1 MSTGCTA
8 LNPSA
13 QALYPQLLTLVPE
26 STLAELPSH
35 DFQVDPKTPGQDVA
49 GEFENRPDL
58 PGVILREGEGVL
70 GLISRAR
77 FYRLMSQRF
86 SREIYLR
93 RPIDMMLQAL
103 PGCPL
108 ALRDSC
114 RIEEAAHRALNR
126 SLESVYEPLLV
137 ESSSKTVRI
146 LDIHVLLLA
155 QARLLA
161 LANQTI
167 LQQMDAAEAANQA
180 KSAFLANMSH
190 EIRTPMNGVLGMISL
205 ALDSELTA
213 EQREYL
219 TTARLSA
226 ESLLTIINDIL
237 DFSKIEAGKLDLEAI
252 DFNLR
257 DCVTDTLKVLALRAH
272 KSGIELAGHIEPAVP
287 DCLVGDAGRLRQI
300 LVNLV
305 GNALKF
311 TERGEVIVHV
321 EPATPVPAPSNASA
335 TPPGATEHTGHF
347 PERLHSSGTFL
358 HFMVRDTG
366 IGIAA
371 NRKAAIFDPF
381 TQADNSTTRRYGG
394 TGLGLTISSR
404 LIDLMGGR
412 IWVESEEGKGS
423 CFHFT
428 ASFGIQAGRAGARP
442 VEAGVLTGLPV
453 LIVDDNATNRLIL
466 EEMTRSW
473 GMVPASAS
481 SADEALAKMRE
492 ATGLR
497 QAFRIVLLDAMMPEI
512 DGFMLAQQ
520 IREHPEWARAVIMML
535 SSADQAGEREQCER
549 LRIACH
555 LIKPV
560 KQRDLLN
567 VILQALGSRPQP
579 ISPDKDVSAA
589 ALTPTCGP
597 LRILIAEDNAVNQLL
612 AVRLLEK
619 QGHSTALAQ
628 NGLEVLELLEHE
640 SFDLILMDVQMPEM
654 EGFETTARIR
664 AQEKATGRRVPII
677 AVTAHAMKGDLERCM
692 QAGMDGYI
700 AKPIQRNELLR
711 IIAHLV
717 PAQAASGPGRSGPS
731 SPAPDLA
738 GALAM
743 ADGDLELFEGLA
755 SSFFWEYPRLWSEV
769 REAIAEAEPARLVRA
784 AHSLK
789 GALAV
794 FNAVSAVDLA
804 LQLEKMGSALD
815 LKDAPMICQL
825 FERELAILHDSLTT
839 FISERRAS
847 ARSSVR
853 TSL

>member
-1 MSTGCTA
+1 MSTGCDV

-13 QALYPQLLTLVPE
+13 QALYPQLLLLTPE

-35 DFQVDPKTPGQDVA
+35 DFQVGPNTLGQAVA
-49 GEFENRPDL
+49 SEFEDRPDL
-58 PGVILREGEGVL
+58 PGVILGQGEGVI
-70 GLISRAR
+70 GIISRAR

-93 RPIDMMLQAL
+93 RPIEMMLQAL
-103 PGCPL
+103 SSSLL
-108 ALRDSC
+108 ALPDSC

-126 SLESVYEPLLV
+126 SPDMVYEPLLV
-137 ESSSKTVRI
+137 QRPNGEVRI

-167 LQQMDAAEAANQA
+167 LHQMDAAEAANQA

-205 ALDSELTA
+205 ALDSELTG

-237 DFSKIEAGKLDLEAI
+237 DFSKIEAGKLDLESV

-257 DCVTDTLKVLALRAH
+257 DCVSDTLKVLALRAH
-272 KSGIELAGHIEPAVP
+272 NKRIELAGHIDSNVP
-287 DCLVGDAGRLRQI
+287 ERLVGDAGRLRQI
-300 LVNLV
+300 LLNLV

-311 TERGEVIVHV
+311 TERGEVVVHV
-321 EPATPVPAPSNASA
+321 ETASPVPPNALLTPTGRREHDDHMPDRHNPSS
-335 TPPGATEHTGHF
+335 
-347 PERLHSSGTFL
+347 PEALL
-358 HFMVRDTG
+358 HFTVRDTG

-371 NRKAAIFDPF
+371 DRMDAIFHPF

-404 LIDLMGGR
+404 LVELMRGR
-412 IWVESEEGKGS
+412 IWVDSEEAKGS
-423 CFHFT
+423 CFQFT
-428 ASFGIQAGRAGARP
+428 ASFGVQTGHVGTP
-442 VEAGVLTGLPV
+442 SLEAAFLTGLPV

-473 GMVPASAS
+473 GMVSSSAASAS
-481 SADEALAKMRE
+481 EALAKMRE
-492 ATGLR
+492 ATGIG
-497 QAFRIVLLDAMMPEI
+497 QAFRIVLLDVMMPEV

-520 IREHPEWARAVIMML
+520 IREHPEWTQAVIMML
-535 SSADQAGEREQCER
+535 SSADQSGDRERCER
-549 LRIACH
+549 LGVVSH

-560 KQRDLLN
+560 KQTDLLN
-567 VILQALGSRPQP
+567 AILQAVGNCPQP
-579 ISPDKDVSAA
+579 VISRDKEAEAGV
-589 ALTPTCGP
+589 PNICRP

-619 QGHSTALAQ
+619 QGHSTAVAS
-628 NGLEVLELLEHE
+628 NGLEVLELLKHE
-640 SFDLILMDVQMPEM
+640 PFDLILMDVQMPEM

-664 AQEKATGRRVPII
+664 AEERATGQRLPII

-700 AKPIQRNELLR
+700 AKPIQRSELLR
-711 IIAHLV
+711 VISRVV
-717 PAQAASGPGRSGPS
+717 PARAASLRGQAASDSGG
-731 SPAPDLA
+731 PDLA
-738 GALAM
+738 AALAM

-755 SSFFWEYPRLWSEV
+755 ASFFWEYPRLWSEIC
-769 REAIAEAEPARLVRA
+769 ESLGEAEPARLERA

-794 FNAVSAVDLA
+794 FNASSAADLA
-804 LQLEKMGSALD
+804 WQLEKMGRAAD
-815 LKDAPMICQL
+815 LKDAPMVCRL
-825 FERELAILHDSLTT
+825 FEHELAILHDSLTT
-839 FISERRAS
+839 FIAEQRA
-847 ARSSVR
+847 AREPSVR
-853 TSL
+853 APL